1 MVQTVASIYPFTTSW
16 SDCPGVMYDPRVI
29 IARPYHRKLLLSEQ
43 KFSETLDW
51 LNIKPFSFG
60 NLNVFLLLF
69 YVHYTVE
76 LLTHFFSL
84 CYKTPKIE
92 QNHFQVILF
101 KGRFATQAKSD
112 GVFIKKGQI
121 QHKVTDIHIECSKQF
136 KWNSYFYVSGQSR
149 PFWAA
154 LRLL

>member
-1 MVQTVASIYPFTTSW
+1 MVQTVASIYPFTTSG

-29 IARPYHRKLLLSEQ
+29 IIARPYHRKLSLSEQ

-69 YVHYTVE
+69 YVRCTVG

-84 CYKTPKIE
+84 CYKVLIISKTPKIE
-92 QNHFQVILF
+92 HHFQKLVILF

-112 GVFIKKGQI
+112 GVWIKKDQI
-121 QHKVTDIHIECSKQF
+121 QFSTRFRNLKAIGIKSP
-136 KWNSYFYVSGQSR
+136 NVSWS
-149 PFWAA
+149 F
-154 LRLL
+154 LTLS